1 MWITGPVQPDESF
14 VSLGHGRQA
23 HLPFLREVRWVWE
36 TGFDEVGW
44 SRRRVFR
51 HPLKTWIAAL
61 RGQAPERFY
70 FVLGTDYTLL
80 PPGTVEAQDDWN

>member
-36 TGFDEVGW
+36 TDFDELGW

-51 HPLKTWIAAL
+51 HPATNLDCSP
-61 RGQAPERFY
+61 RDQAPERFY
-70 FVLGTDYTLL
+70 FALGTEYTLL
-80 PPGTVEAQDDWN
+80 PAGPARALDDWN